1 MENYTLPLIVKE
13 KTESRCSKLLNFI
26 FCCNRK
32 VVKST
37 QTSNLW
43 KRWQIWD
50 RIREKLSK
58 KVKLD
63 KTYTLLLDLYSH
75 RLISDSFKSCS
86 IEPDT
91 QKSQRDDLEFYI
103 PQFW

>member
-1 MENYTLPLIVKE
+1 MENYTLPLIIKE
-13 KTESRCSKLLNFI
+13 NTESRCSKLLKFI

-32 VVKST
+32 VVTPT

-75 RLISDSFKSCS
+75 CLAPGSFKTCS
-86 IEPDT
+86 IDPDT
-91 QKSQRDDLEFYI
+91 LKSHRDDLEFYI